1 MNNDLSSYF
10 EDPEFKDLLAKY
22 EGMVENHTPT
32 YFDAEELTDIAEY
45 YASIGKEQDAEAVI
59 DFGLHLHPTNTDIL
73 VFKSRSLCIKGRLN
87 EAYKV
92 MNLIEDPTDREVRFL
107 KADLLVEEKR
117 MEEADAIYKELAE
130 SEEESLE
137 VLLDIFLNYMDVHQ
151 KEYAKKW
158 LDKIR
163 EKGFNENNSQKFRDA
178 WCDYCM
184 TFGYPEK
191 AVKAFQISLDELP
204 YSINHW
210 NGLAKCYLAQMNTEQ
225 ALEAVDFSLAIE
237 EDNLEAKEIKAYCFT
252 QNGNQEEAITLCKQV
267 LPITKNPTHIYALL
281 VKCYLDLEKAH
292 PAKETCREWLN
303 QCPNMTAFEKSEVYS
318 YIALCCFNLYESLEG
333 MKYIDAALDLEPAFR
348 GAILQ
353 KGMLHLQLQENNEAE
368 KMFQKV
374 IDISPDDELSE
385 IYYNIAN
392 SYFFLMM
399 FRPTIEWCDK
409 IIQSYPNEQ
418 MEALHLKACC
428 QYYLNEIDECMK
440 TLTTVWKLNHNHLD
454 EEYLNDNRFKPMF
467 SDIIDLLRKRKQT
480 E

>member
-281 VKCYLDLEKAH
+281 VKC
-292 PAKETCREWLN
+292 
-303 QCPNMTAFEKSEVYS
+303 
-318 YIALCCFNLYESLEG
+318 
-333 MKYIDAALDLEPAFR
+333 
-348 GAILQ
+348 
-353 KGMLHLQLQENNEAE
+353 
-368 KMFQKV
+368 
-374 IDISPDDELSE
+374 
-385 IYYNIAN
+385 
-392 SYFFLMM
+392 
-399 FRPTIEWCDK
+399 
-409 IIQSYPNEQ
+409 
-418 MEALHLKACC
+418 
-428 QYYLNEIDECMK
+428 
-440 TLTTVWKLNHNHLD
+440 
-454 EEYLNDNRFKPMF
+454 
-467 SDIIDLLRKRKQT
+467 
-480 E
+480 